1 MVGEHADRGVNREL
15 RARFDDVYGQYQQLR
30 SGLDT
35 LQARLAELR
44 VTRRSADGQVTATV
58 GAQGQ
63 LIDVELAP
71 TVYRDRDAGA
81 LSRKITE
88 TIRAAAAAAS
98 DATRDLVAEAMPAG
112 SGSVDFLRT
121 GDYAA
126 LLGRADAVLGRG
138 EGKA

>member
-1 MVGEHADRGVNREL
+1 MSEQVDRSANREL

-30 SGLDT
+30 SGLDN

-44 VTRRSADGQVTATV
+44 VTRLSADGQVTATV

-63 LIDVELAP
+63 VIAVELTPA
-71 TVYRDRDAGA
+71 VYRDRDAEA

-88 TIRAAAAAAS
+88 TVRAAATAAA
-98 DATRDLVAEAMPAG
+98 DATRALVAESMPAG

-121 GDYAA
+121 GDFAA

>member
-1 MVGEHADRGVNREL
+1 MDEQADRGVNREL
-15 RARFDDVYGQYQQLR
+15 HARFDDVYGQYQQLR

-35 LQARLAELR
+35 LQTRLATLR

-63 LIDVELAP
+63 LIEVELTSA
-71 TVYRDRDAGA
+71 VYRDRDAGA

-88 TIRAAAAAAS
+88 TIRVAATAAA
-98 DATRDLVAEAMPAG
+98 DATRDLVAESMPAG
-112 SGSVDFLRT
+112 SGAMDFLRT
-121 GDYAA
+121 GDYSA
-126 LLGRADAVLGRG
+126 LLGRADAALGKG

>member
-1 MVGEHADRGVNREL
+1 MDEQADRGVNRDL

-35 LQARLAELR
+35 LQTRLAALR

-63 LIDVELAP
+63 LIEVELTPAI
-71 TVYRDRDAGA
+71 YRDRDAAA
-81 LSRKITE
+81 LGRKITE
-88 TIRAAAAAAS
+88 TIRTAATAAA
-98 DATRDLVAEAMPAG
+98 DATRDLVAESMPAG
-112 SGSVDFLRT
+112 SGATDFLKT

-126 LLGRADAVLGRG
+126 LLGRADAALGKG
-138 EGKA
+138 EATA